1 MNYACKHVNIFRNEE
16 EQTLIAYQYK
26 GKIYYRA
33 YKEIKKGIEL
43 LVWYGCQYAE
53 QLGITK
59 EKEVIS
65 SVDVSPNI
73 PGRTNVYHLFC
84 ITLKRF

>member
-1 MNYACKHVNIFRNEE
+1 MNCACKLVIIFRNEE

-59 EKEVIS
+59 EKEVTS
-65 SVDVSPNI
+65 SVDISPNI
-73 PGRTNVYHLFC
+73 PGQANVYHFTC